1 MILFKFNIFQNIFF
15 PAQLVSTINGYYT
28 SSYSV
33 TGTIYEG
40 GKYKEIES
48 SSNFKDED
56 CGAYCYL
63 DTATPCRAYSI
74 DATKCY
80 LLNLESG
87 TSAVTDAKVV
97 KYNSGELEIII

>member
-1 MILFKFNIFQNIFF
+1 M
-15 PAQLVSTINGYYT
+15 VSTINGYYT

-33 TGTIYEG
+33 TGAIYEG

-48 SSNFKDED
+48 SSDFKDED

-87 TSAVTDAKVV
+87 TSAVTDAKVIR
-97 KYNSGELEIII
+97 YNTGKFEIDNDIWMLSVFKFSKTFT

>member
-1 MILFKFNIFQNIFF
+1 MFFF

-48 SSNFKDED
+48 SSDFKDED

-87 TSAVTDAKVV
+87 TSAVTDAKVI
-97 KYNSGELEIII
+97 KYNAGELEIII